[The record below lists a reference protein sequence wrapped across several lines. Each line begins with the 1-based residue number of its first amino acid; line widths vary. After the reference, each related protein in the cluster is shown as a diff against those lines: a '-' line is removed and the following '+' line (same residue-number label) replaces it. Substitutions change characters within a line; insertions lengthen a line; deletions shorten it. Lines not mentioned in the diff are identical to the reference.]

1 LFHLPGRKRFVG
13 CERHARIEAEKGNV
27 LGVFPDAHVVEL
39 DPRNRRYTNN
49 PITVLSS
56 VLNGNYS
63 LNIQEPSDDAAVTAE
78 DLANE
83 ASRKASQASRAADL
97 LKDPLIL

>member
-1 LFHLPGRKRFVG
+1 MN
-13 CERHARIEAEKGNV
+13 CERHARIKAEKGNV
-27 LGVFPDAHVVEL
+27 LGVFLDAHVVQL
-39 DPRNRRYTNN
+39 DPRSRRYAKN

-56 VLNGNYS
+56 VLNGIS
-63 LNIQEPSDDAAVTAE
+63 LIIQEPSDDAAVTAE

-97 LKDPLIL
+97 LKDPLIS